1 VGPNVGILSER
12 FRVFTPERRGHGRT
26 PDVQGPITYELMARD
41 TIAFVEA
48 VVGGPAHLVGCSADA
63 IVALLVALSRP
74 ELAHR
79 VILVSGVYHRDGWLP
94 DAIDPEVPAH
104 QAIVRGYSQLSPD
117 GPDHFPI
124 VHAKLTRM
132 GWEEPT
138 LSISDLSAMRSRG
151 CATGSCSTF

>member
-48 VVGGPAHLVGCSADA
+48 VVGGPAHLVGCSPDA

-124 VHAKLTRM
+124 VHATLTRM

-138 LSISDLSAMRSRG
+138 PSISDLSAMRSRG